1 MFLVFSVDGKFDV
14 VLIGEQEI
22 DFYDIRHIQIHNFT
36 KWSEEHIPEENPFEE
51 EPEHCETIDEFVDE
65 YFDDEWIRIIRN
77 VKVLLLNHE
86 RVRAFCM

>member
-1 MFLVFSVDGKFDV
+1 MAEFDV

-22 DFYDIRHIQIHNFT
+22 DFYEIRNIQIHYFT

-65 YFDDEWIRIIRN
+65 YFDDKWI
-77 VKVLLLNHE
+77 V
-86 RVRAFCM
+86 